1 MLGGRP
7 ARRFLSH
14 GEQAQ
19 HIINGAGWMQL
30 LSDLAGTDNPITHEL
45 LYSHQVTAPPRGAE
59 SGGDDVTTGTIETVT
74 SASLRG

>member
-1 MLGGRP
+1 
-7 ARRFLSH
+7 
-14 GEQAQ
+14 
-19 HIINGAGWMQL
+19 MQL